1 MFEDDYE
8 DYIPVTISSTSPVSP
23 SKPRMPRISRRRFS
37 LSLAES
43 FNQLEIP
50 FKPKR
55 KSSVPA
61 TPSSVA
67 VTPNTC
73 EMDNAKLNYFARREV
88 GANYSEFI
96 QLTKFEP
103 SQIQSGKVRIRTQ
116 NFNYNFILP
125 EPDIPQL
132 PRVRDGLEQ

>member
-1 MFEDDYE
+1 MFEDDYA

-50 FKPKR
+50 FKPRR

-67 VTPNTC
+67 VTPDTR
-73 EMDNAKLNYFARREV
+73 EMDHAKLNYFARREV
-88 GANYSEFI
+88 G
-96 QLTKFEP
+96 
-103 SQIQSGKVRIRTQ
+103 VHH
-116 NFNYNFILP
+116 FNIINS
-125 EPDIPQL
+125 
-132 PRVRDGLEQ
+132 

>member
-1 MFEDDYE
+1 MFEDDYA

-50 FKPKR
+50 FKPRR

-67 VTPNTC
+67 VTPSTW

-88 GANYSEFI
+88 ENYCEFI
-96 QLTKFEP
+96 PIDKPQPKVP
-103 SQIQSGKVRIRTQ
+103 NPNQSQACPYRLQVFSISKKCIH
-116 NFNYNFILP
+116 N
-125 EPDIPQL
+125 
-132 PRVRDGLEQ
+132 